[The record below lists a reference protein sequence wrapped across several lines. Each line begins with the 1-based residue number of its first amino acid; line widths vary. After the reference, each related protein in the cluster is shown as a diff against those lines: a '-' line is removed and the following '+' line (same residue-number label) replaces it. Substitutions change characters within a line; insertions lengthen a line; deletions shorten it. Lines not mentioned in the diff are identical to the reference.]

1 MKFVVA
7 TLSLL
12 VLVFLM
18 SGSIVVVAEV
28 LTPKVFTAAVN

>member
-12 VLVFLM
+12 VLVFLV
-18 SGSIVVVAEV
+18 SGSIAVV
-28 LTPKVFTAAVN
+28 TAAVN

>member
-1 MKFVVA
+1 MKIVVA

-18 SGSIVVVAEV
+18 SGSIAVV
-28 LTPKVFTAAVN
+28 TAAVN

>member
-1 MKFVVA
+1 MKFVIS

-12 VLVFLM
+12 VLVCIM
-18 SGSIVVVAEV
+18 GGSIVVVAGV

>member
-7 TLSLL
+7 TFALL

-18 SGSIVVVAEV
+18 SGSIALVI
-28 LTPKVFTAAVN
+28 AAVN

>member
-18 SGSIVVVAEV
+18 SGSIAVV
-28 LTPKVFTAAVN
+28 TAAVN

>member
-12 VLVFLM
+12 VLVFVM
-18 SGSIVVVAEV
+18 SGTIVVVAGA
-28 LTPKVFTAAVN
+28 LTPKVFTAALN

>member
-12 VLVFLM
+12 VLVFIM
-18 SGSIVVVAEV
+18 SGSMFVVAGV

>member
-18 SGSIVVVAEV
+18 SGSIVVV
-28 LTPKVFTAAVN
+28 TAAVN